1 MTENKRSGEV
11 AVSFST
17 DERDMRTP
25 RGVPESPNRKS
36 VDSYIDNPVFMPSPN
51 RPPKIPIPDT
61 LTRRKTLNRSVYSK
75 PKSRFG
81 EQPVIDHNMF
91 DQMSEPVGQYS
102 NSPNRIAS
110 NHASPRVG
118 GNASPLGTPRKD
130 TIRSISI
137 TTKTPLIGS
146 PGNAGGVDED
156 EEIYKK
162 VSVRKKLK
170 LKRVKMKVLFEWVMF
185 LLLMGCVAASLTIN
199 ELKHYEIWSLEL
211 WKWFVLLSVIICG
224 MLVTNWL
231 MHFIVLLIEL
241 NFLLR
246 KKVLYFVHGLKK
258 SVQVCIWLIV
268 VLVTWTAL
276 FNANDVKRSKT
287 AAKVLDY
294 ITWSI
299 VSLLVGG
306 ILWLLKNLLLKILA
320 TSFHVSNFFDRIQE
334 SIFLQYVLF
343 TLSGP
348 PLMESLHMV
357 GASTSKSELSFQV
370 KKKGKESKT
379 KEVID
384 VSKLHQIKR
393 EKVSALTMKTLVDVI
408 SNSGLS
414 TFSGAIEESAYENPS
429 ESADKE
435 INNEMEAIAAA
446 YHIFRN
452 VAQPGFTYIEDL
464 DLRRFMI
471 KEEVDMVFPMIDVAE
486 KGQIDRKTLTEWVV
500 KVYNGRKAL
509 AHALSDTK
517 TAVNQLNKL
526 VTAVLIIVVIVVWL
540 LLTEIATT
548 KILVLLSSQLV
559 VAAFI
564 FGNTCKTIFEAIVF
578 VKVYNGRKALAHA
591 LSDTKTAVNQL
602 NKLVTAVLIIVVIV
616 VWLLLTEIA
625 TTKILVLLSSQLVV
639 AAFIFGN
646 TCKTIFEAIV
656 FVFIMHPFD
665 VGDRCCIDGV
675 QLIVEEMNILTTVFL
690 RYDNEKIYYPNSVLS
705 TKPIS
710 NFYRSPD
717 MGDSVEFSIDFAT
730 SIEKIG
736 QLKEKIKKYLEK
748 NPQMW
753 HPNHNFVVKEIE
765 NVNKIKMALF
775 FNHTMNFQDYGEKNK
790 RRSELVLELK
800 KFFEDLKIKCNL
812 LPQEVHLNRETTTAG
827 PTK

>member
-1 MTENKRSGEV
+1 MDAHGRSSKTGEISMAENKRSEV
-11 AVSFST
+11 TVTISSEDRDVKNARAVA
-17 DERDMRTP
+17 
-25 RGVPESPNRKS
+25 ESPHRKS
-36 VDSYIDNPVFMPSPN
+36 VDSHPESAVFMPSPN
-51 RPPKIPIPDT
+51 RPPKIPIPET
-61 LTRRKTLNRSVYSK
+61 LTRRKTLTRSIYSK

-81 EQPVIDHNMF
+81 EQPLIDHNMF
-91 DQMSEPVGQYS
+91 DDMPEPVGQTS
-102 NSPNRIAS
+102 KSPAHIAS
-110 NHASPRVG
+110 NRASPRMG
-118 GNASPLGTPRKD
+118 GNTMVSPNGTPSKETAR
-130 TIRSISI
+130 TISI
-137 TTKTPLIGS
+137 TPKTPLMAS
-146 PGNAGGVDED
+146 PGGAGGVDED

-162 VSVRKKLK
+162 VNIKKKLK
-170 LKRVKMKVLFEWVMF
+170 LKKVKMKVLFEWVVF
-185 LLLMGCVAASLTIN
+185 LLLLGGLVSSLTVD
-199 ELKHYEIWSLEL
+199 ELKDYKIWSLKL
-211 WKWFVLLSVIICG
+211 WKWLVLIMVIICG

-231 MHFIVLLIEL
+231 MHFIVLLIEF

-258 SVQVCIWLIV
+258 SVQVCIWLIL
-268 VLVTWTAL
+268 VLVTWTSL
-276 FNANDVKRSKT
+276 FNTQDVERSKT
-287 AAKVLDY
+287 ASRVLDY
-294 ITWSI
+294 ITWTI

-306 ILWLLKNLLLKILA
+306 IMWLLKTLLLKILA
-320 TSFHVSNFFDRIQE
+320 TSFHVSNFFERIQE

-348 PLMESLHMV
+348 PVMESLQMV
-357 GASTSKSELSFQV
+357 GGCASKSQFSFQV
-370 KKKGKESKT
+370 KRKGKEAKT

-384 VSKLHQIKR
+384 VTKLHQIKR
-393 EKVSALTMKTLVDVI
+393 EKVSASTMKMLVDVI
-408 SNSGLS
+408 SSSGLS
-414 TFSGAIEESAYENPS
+414 TFSGELEESAYDRPS

-435 INNEMEAIAAA
+435 ITNEMEAIAAA

-452 VAQPGFTYIEDL
+452 VAQPGFTYIEEL

-471 KEEVDMVFPMIDVAE
+471 KEEVDAVFPLIDVAD

-517 TAVNQLNKL
+517 TAVKQLDKL
-526 VTAVLIIVVIVVWL
+526 VTVVLFVIVLVVWL

-548 KILVLLSSQLV
+548 KV
-559 VAAFI
+559 
-564 FGNTCKTIFEAIVF
+564 
-578 VKVYNGRKALAHA
+578 
-591 LSDTKTAVNQL
+591 
-602 NKLVTAVLIIVVIV
+602 
-616 VWLLLTEIA
+616 
-625 TTKILVLLSSQLVV
+625 LVLLSSQLVV

-665 VGDRCCIDGV
+665 VGDRCVIDGV

-717 MGDSVEFSIDFAT
+717 MGDNVEFSIDFAT
-730 SIEKIG
+730 PIEKIG
-736 QLKEKIKKYLEK
+736 LLKDKMKKYLEK
-748 NPQMW
+748 NPQLW

-775 FNHTMNFQDYGEKNK
+775 FNHTMNFQDYSEKNK
-790 RRSELVLELK
+790 RRTELVLELK
-800 KFFEDLKIKCNL
+800 KLFEELKIKCNL
-812 LPQEVHLNRETTTAG
+812 LPQQVHLNREETIA
-827 PTK
+827 PAK

>member
-1 MTENKRSGEV
+1 MDANGKSSKTGEISMTENRRSGDGEV
-11 AVSFST
+11 VVTISGEEKDAKKPTSVT
-17 DERDMRTP
+17 N
-25 RGVPESPNRKS
+25 SPHRKS
-36 VDSYIDNPVFMPSPN
+36 VDSHPENANFFMPSPNSN
-51 RPPKIPIPDT
+51 RPPKIPHPDG
-61 LTRRKTLNRSVYSK
+61 LTRRKTLARSIYSK

-81 EQPVIDHNMF
+81 EQPLIDPGNMF
-91 DQMSEPVGQYS
+91 DDDIAEPVGQTS
-102 NSPNRIAS
+102 NSPIRIVSNR
-110 NHASPRVG
+110 ASPNYNNR
-118 GNASPLGTPRKD
+118 ASPPPPSRSGTPSKD
-130 TIRSISI
+130 KETP
-137 TTKTPLIGS
+137 KTPLMAS
-146 PGNAGGVDED
+146 PGGVGVDED

-162 VSVRKKLK
+162 VNIRKKLK
-170 LKRVKMKVLFEWVMF
+170 YRRVRIKVLLEWLVF
-185 LLLMGCVAASLTIN
+185 LILVGTIIASLTIRD
-199 ELKHYEIWSLEL
+199 LKHYKVWSLEL
-211 WKWFVLLSVIICG
+211 WKWCVLITVIICG

-258 SVQVCIWLIV
+258 SVQVSIWLIV
-268 VLVTWTAL
+268 VLVTWTSL
-276 FNANDVKRSKT
+276 FNDQDVERSKKAT
-287 AAKVLDY
+287 RVLDY
-294 ITWSI
+294 ITWTI
-299 VSLLVGG
+299 VSLLIGS
-306 ILWLLKNLLLKILA
+306 ILWLLKTFLLKILA
-320 TSFHVSNFFDRIQE
+320 SSFHVSNFFDRIQE
-334 SIFLQYVLF
+334 SIFLQYVLL

-348 PLMESLHMV
+348 PVMESLQNV
-357 GASTSKSELSFQV
+357 GASASASHLSFQV
-370 KKKGKESKT
+370 KRKGGKEAKT

-384 VSKLHQIKR
+384 VSKLHQMKR
-393 EKVSALTMKTLVDVI
+393 EKVSAWTMKMLVDVI

-414 TFSGAIEESAYENPS
+414 TFSGELEESGYDRGRGG
-429 ESADKE
+429 ESADKDKE

-471 KEEVDMVFPMIDVAE
+471 KEEVDIVFPMIDVAD
-486 KGQIDRKTLTEWVV
+486 KGQIDRKCLTEWVV

-526 VTAVLIIVVIVVWL
+526 VTAVLVVIVFVVWL

-548 KILVLLSSQLV
+548 KV
-559 VAAFI
+559 
-564 FGNTCKTIFEAIVF
+564 
-578 VKVYNGRKALAHA
+578 
-591 LSDTKTAVNQL
+591 
-602 NKLVTAVLIIVVIV
+602 
-616 VWLLLTEIA
+616 
-625 TTKILVLLSSQLVV
+625 LVLLSSQLVV

-665 VGDRCCIDGV
+665 VGDRCVIDGV

-690 RYDNEKIYYPNSVLS
+690 RFDNEKIYYPNSVLS

-717 MGDSVEFSIDFAT
+717 MGDNVEFSIDFAT
-730 SIEKIG
+730 PFEKIG
-736 QLKEKIKKYLEK
+736 LLKEKLQKYLEK
-748 NPQMW
+748 NPQLW

-775 FNHTMNFQDYGEKNK
+775 FNHTMNFQDFGEKVE
-790 RRSELVLELK
+790 RRTELVLELK
-800 KFFEDLKIKCNL
+800 RILEELKIKCNL
-812 LPQEVHLNRETTTAG
+812 LPQQVQLLPETTT
-827 PTK
+827 TTTTTSSSK

>member
-1 MTENKRSGEV
+1 MDKTSKPGEISMTDNKKHEV
-11 AVSFST
+11 AVT
-17 DERDMRTP
+17 ID
-25 RGVPESPNRKS
+25 RGVAESPHRKS
-36 VDSYIDNPVFMPSPN
+36 ADTYPENAVFMPSPN
-51 RPPKIPIPDT
+51 RPPKIPNPET
-61 LTRRKTLNRSVYSK
+61 LTRRKTMSRSIYSK

-91 DQMSEPVGQYS
+91 DETLEPAGQTS
-102 NSPNRIAS
+102 NSPIRPSSNR
-110 NHASPRVG
+110 ASPRTT
-118 GNASPLGTPRKD
+118 GNTAASPNGTPLKETTR
-130 TIRSISI
+130 TISI
-137 TTKTPLIGS
+137 TPKTPLMAS
-146 PGNAGGVDED
+146 PGAAGGAAEEDED

-162 VSVRKKLK
+162 VSIKKKLK
-170 LKRVKMKVLFEWVMF
+170 YKKVKIKVLFEWIVF
-185 LLLMGCVAASLTIN
+185 LLLLGCLISSLTIDK
-199 ELKHYEIWSLEL
+199 LKEHKIWSLEL
-211 WKWFVLLSVIICG
+211 WKWFVLLTVIICG

-258 SVQVCIWLIV
+258 SVQVFIWLIL
-268 VLVTWTAL
+268 VLVTWTSL
-276 FNANDVKRSKT
+276 FNTSDVERSKT
-287 AAKVLDY
+287 ASRVLDY
-294 ITWSI
+294 ITWTI
-299 VSLLVGG
+299 VSLLVGA
-306 ILWLLKNLLLKILA
+306 ILWLLKTLLLKILA

-334 SIFLQYVLF
+334 SIFLQYVLL

-348 PLMESLHMV
+348 PVMESLQMV
-357 GASTSKSELSFQV
+357 GAVASKSHLSFQV
-370 KKKGKESKT
+370 KRKGKESKT

-393 EKVSALTMKTLVDVI
+393 EKVSAWTMKMLVDVI

-414 TFSGAIEESAYENPS
+414 TFSGELEESAYDGPN
-429 ESADKE
+429 ESAADKE

-471 KEEVDMVFPMIDVAE
+471 KEEVDVVFPLIDVAE

-500 KVYNGRKAL
+500 KVYKSRKAL

-517 TAVNQLNKL
+517 TAVKQLDKL
-526 VTAVLIIVVIVVWL
+526 VTVVLFVVVLVVWL

-548 KILVLLSSQLV
+548 KV
-559 VAAFI
+559 
-564 FGNTCKTIFEAIVF
+564 
-578 VKVYNGRKALAHA
+578 
-591 LSDTKTAVNQL
+591 
-602 NKLVTAVLIIVVIV
+602 
-616 VWLLLTEIA
+616 
-625 TTKILVLLSSQLVV
+625 LVLLSSQLVV

-665 VGDRCCIDGV
+665 VGDRCVIDGV

-690 RYDNEKIYYPNSVLS
+690 KFDNEKIYYPNSVLS

-717 MGDSVEFSIDFAT
+717 MGDNVHFSIDFAT
-730 SIEKIG
+730 PIEKIG
-736 QLKEKIKKYLEK
+736 LLKDKIKKYLEK
-748 NPQMW
+748 NSQLW
-753 HPNHNFVVKEIE
+753 HPNHSVVIKEIE
-765 NVNKIKMALF
+765 NVNKINIALF
-775 FNHTMNFQDYGEKNK
+775 FNHTMNFQDFTERNR

-800 KFFEDLKIKCNL
+800 KLFEELKIKCHL
-812 LPQEVHLNRETTTAG
+812 LPQDVHLHRLETTTA
-827 PTK
+827 PAK

>member
-1 MTENKRSGEV
+1 MTENKKSGEV
-11 AVSFST
+11 AVT
-17 DERDMRTP
+17 ITGEERDVQLQNAI
-25 RGVPESPNRKS
+25 GVTESTHRKS
-36 VDSYIDNPVFMPSPN
+36 VDSHPENVVFMPSPN
-51 RPPKIPIPDT
+51 RPPRVPIPDT
-61 LTRRKTLNRSVYSK
+61 LTRRKTMARSVYSK

-81 EQPVIDHNMF
+81 EQPLIDHNMF
-91 DQMSEPVGQYS
+91 DEMSEPGGQPGGQTS
-102 NSPNRIAS
+102 TSPVRIAS
-110 NHASPRVG
+110 NRASPRAA
-118 GNASPLGTPRKD
+118 GNATASPNGTPPKETAR
-130 TIRSISI
+130 TISI
-137 TTKTPLIGS
+137 TPKTPLMAS
-146 PGNAGGVDED
+146 PGGAGAGGVDED

-162 VSVRKKLK
+162 VSIRKKLK
-170 LKRVKMKVLFEWVMF
+170 YKRVKMKVLFEWIVFVF
-185 LLLMGCVAASLTIN
+185 LLSCVAASLTVN
-199 ELKHYEIWSLEL
+199 ELKHFKIWSLEL
-211 WKWFVLLSVIICG
+211 WKWLVLITVIICG
-224 MLVTNWL
+224 MLVTTNL

-268 VLVTWTAL
+268 VLVTWTSL
-276 FNANDVKRSKT
+276 FNSQDVERSKT
-287 AAKVLDY
+287 ATRVLDY
-294 ITWSI
+294 FTWTI
-299 VSLLVGG
+299 VSLLIGAV
-306 ILWLLKNLLLKILA
+306 LWLLKTLLLKILA

-334 SIFLQYVLF
+334 SIFLQYVLL

-348 PLMESLHMV
+348 PVMESLQMV
-357 GASTSKSELSFQV
+357 TPSTSTSQLSFQV
-370 KKKGKESKT
+370 KRKGKEAKT
-379 KEVID
+379 KDVID
-384 VSKLHQIKR
+384 VSKLHQMKR
-393 EKVSALTMKTLVDVI
+393 EKVSAWTMKMLVDMI

-414 TFSGAIEESAYENPS
+414 TFSGELEESAYDRPS

-435 INNEMEAIAAA
+435 ISSEMEAIAAA

-471 KEEVDMVFPMIDVAE
+471 KEEVDVVFPLIDVAE

-517 TAVNQLNKL
+517 TAVKQLDKL
-526 VTAVLIIVVIVVWL
+526 VTAVLIVVVFVVWL

-548 KILVLLSSQLV
+548 KV
-559 VAAFI
+559 
-564 FGNTCKTIFEAIVF
+564 
-578 VKVYNGRKALAHA
+578 
-591 LSDTKTAVNQL
+591 
-602 NKLVTAVLIIVVIV
+602 
-616 VWLLLTEIA
+616 
-625 TTKILVLLSSQLVV
+625 LVLLSSQLVV

-665 VGDRCCIDGV
+665 VGDRCVIEGV
-675 QLIVEEMNILTTVFL
+675 QMIVEEMNILTTVFL

-717 MGDSVEFSIDFAT
+717 MGDGVEFSIDFAT
-730 SIEKIG
+730 PFEKIG
-736 QLKEKIKKYLEK
+736 LLKDKIKKYLEK
-748 NPQMW
+748 NPQLW
-753 HPNHNFVVKEIE
+753 HPNHSVVVKEIE

-775 FNHTMNFQDYGEKNK
+775 FNHTMNFQDYGEKNR

-800 KFFEDLKIKCNL
+800 KLFEELKIKCNL
-812 LPQEVHLNRETTTAG
+812 LPQEVHLHHPETTTV

>member
-1 MTENKRSGEV
+1 MDAYDKTSKAGEISMTENKKNEV
-11 AVSFST
+11 VVT
-17 DERDMRTP
+17 ID
-25 RGVPESPNRKS
+25 RGVAETPHRKS
-36 VDSYIDNPVFMPSPN
+36 VDLHPENPVFMPSPN
-51 RPPKIPIPDT
+51 RPPKIPNPET
-61 LTRRKTLNRSVYSK
+61 LTRRKTMSRSIYSK

-91 DQMSEPVGQYS
+91 DEMLEPAGQTS
-102 NSPNRIAS
+102 ASPIRPAS
-110 NHASPRVG
+110 NRASPRTT
-118 GNASPLGTPRKD
+118 GNTAASPNGTPLKETTR
-130 TIRSISI
+130 TISI
-137 TTKTPLIGS
+137 TPKTPLMAS
-146 PGNAGGVDED
+146 PGGAGGAGEEDED

-162 VSVRKKLK
+162 VSIKKKLK
-170 LKRVKMKVLFEWVMF
+170 YKKVKIKVLFEWIVFF
-185 LLLMGCVAASLTIN
+185 LLLGCLVSSLTIDK
-199 ELKHYEIWSLEL
+199 LKDYKIWSLKL
-211 WKWFVLLSVIICG
+211 WKWFVLLTVIICG

-258 SVQVCIWLIV
+258 SVQVCIWLIL
-268 VLVTWTAL
+268 VLVTWTSL
-276 FNANDVKRSKT
+276 FNTSDVERSKT
-287 AAKVLDY
+287 ASRVLDY
-294 ITWSI
+294 ITWTI
-299 VSLLVGG
+299 VSLLVGA
-306 ILWLLKNLLLKILA
+306 ILWLLKTLLLKILA

-334 SIFLQYVLF
+334 SIFLQYVLL

-348 PLMESLHMV
+348 PLMESLQMV
-357 GASTSKSELSFQV
+357 GTAASKSHLSLQV
-370 KKKGKESKT
+370 KRQGKETKT

-393 EKVSALTMKTLVDVI
+393 EKVSAWTMKMLVDVI

-414 TFSGAIEESAYENPS
+414 TFSGELEESAYDGPN
-429 ESADKE
+429 ESAADKE

-471 KEEVDMVFPMIDVAE
+471 KEEVDVVFPLIDVAE

-500 KVYNGRKAL
+500 KVYKSRKAL

-517 TAVNQLNKL
+517 TAVKQLDKL
-526 VTAVLIIVVIVVWL
+526 VTVVLFVIVLVVWL

-548 KILVLLSSQLV
+548 KV
-559 VAAFI
+559 
-564 FGNTCKTIFEAIVF
+564 
-578 VKVYNGRKALAHA
+578 
-591 LSDTKTAVNQL
+591 
-602 NKLVTAVLIIVVIV
+602 
-616 VWLLLTEIA
+616 
-625 TTKILVLLSSQLVV
+625 LVLLSSQLVV

-665 VGDRCCIDGV
+665 VGDRCVIDGV

-690 RYDNEKIYYPNSVLS
+690 RFDNEKIYYPNSVLS

-717 MGDSVEFSIDFAT
+717 MGDNVHFSIDFAT
-730 SIEKIG
+730 PIEKIG
-736 QLKEKIKKYLEK
+736 LLKDKIKKYLEK
-748 NPQMW
+748 NPQLW
-753 HPNHNFVVKEIE
+753 HPNHSVVIKEIE
-765 NVNKIKMALF
+765 NVNKINIALF
-775 FNHTMNFQDYGEKNK
+775 FNHTMNFQDFTERNK

-800 KFFEDLKIKCNL
+800 KLFEELKIKCNL
-812 LPQEVHLNRETTTAG
+812 LPQDVHLHRPETTTA
-827 PTK
+827 PAK

>member
-1 MTENKRSGEV
+1 MDANGKTLKTREISMTENKRSGEV
-11 AVSFST
+11 AVSISG
-17 DERDMRTP
+17 DDRDMKTP
-25 RGVPESPNRKS
+25 RAVPESPHRKS

-91 DQMSEPVGQYS
+91 DQMSEPVGQTS

-110 NHASPRVG
+110 NRASPRVG
-118 GNASPLGTPRKD
+118 GNASPLGTPPKE
-130 TIRSISI
+130 TIRTISI

-162 VSVRKKLK
+162 VSIRKKLK
-170 LKRVKMKVLFEWVMF
+170 YKRVKMKVLFEWVML

-199 ELKHYEIWSLEL
+199 ELKHYKIWSLEL
-211 WKWFVLLSVIICG
+211 WKWFVLISVIISG

-231 MHFIVLLIEL
+231 MHFIVLCIEL

-258 SVQVCIWLIV
+258 SVQVCIWFIV
-268 VLVTWTAL
+268 VLVTWTSL
-276 FNANDVKRSKT
+276 FNGNDVKRSKT
-287 AAKVLDY
+287 AAKILDY

-306 ILWLLKNLLLKILA
+306 ILWLLKTLLLKILA

-348 PLMESLHMV
+348 PLMESLEMV
-357 GASTSKSELSFQV
+357 GASTSKSQLSFQV

-393 EKVSALTMKTLVDVI
+393 EKVSAWTMKTLVDVI

-414 TFSGAIEESAYENPS
+414 TFSGAIEESAYENPN

-452 VAQPGFTYIEDL
+452 VAQPGFTYIEDM
-464 DLRRFMI
+464 DLRRFLI

-517 TAVNQLNKL
+517 TAVKQLDKL
-526 VTAVLIIVVIVVWL
+526 VTAVVIV
-540 LLTEIATT
+540 
-548 KILVLLSSQLV
+548 
-559 VAAFI
+559 
-564 FGNTCKTIFEAIVF
+564 
-578 VKVYNGRKALAHA
+578 
-591 LSDTKTAVNQL
+591 
-602 NKLVTAVLIIVVIV
+602 VVIV

-765 NVNKIKMALF
+765 NVNKIKMALY
-775 FNHTMNFQDYGEKNK
+775 FNHTINFQDYGEKNK

-800 KFFEDLKIKCNL
+800 KFFDDLKIKCNL
-812 LPQEVHLNRETTTAG
+812 LPQEVLLNRETTTTGA
-827 PTK
+827 TK